1 MLKYINQMNSVHWLL
16 VAVAVF
22 ALMSV
27 GKLVAVVMII
37 VAVIAV
43 LVRYT
48 REIRVMFDKM
58 FNVD

>member
-1 MLKYINQMNSVHWLL
+1 MNSVHWLL

-58 FNVD
+58 FKD

>member
-58 FNVD
+58 FKD